1 MFTGWH
7 FLDDNYDGPVLSAST
22 FLDVAGAAAGMKSP
36 ERLCRPYFKG
46 RPDPREVAT
55 KARAWAIQGCRI
67 QVANEPNL
75 PMEGFG
81 GGPDDFAEWFEDVA
95 RLAPTAR
102 LYWPGMSPGVPGW
115 EQWYTGRCAE
125 VIKQYA
131 SGVVVHAYGTAREFL
146 SALGVAVSAQL
157 GKPLWVG
164 ECNPGAG
171 RPFDRDAWA
180 RDELP
185 KILDYC
191 RAAKVEAFCY
201 FAYRWPTPDMAL
213 PTPVDAAGTEIERVI
228 NEWKEPTAVIRG
240 IDVSNNQGYI
250 NWPSVAASGV
260 AFAAIKA
267 SGDETDSG
275 RFVDTFFPDNWREA
289 GELGLVRIAYHYAVP
304 SKVGPA
310 QSVSLLQEQIE
321 KVGGLQ
327 IGDMVALD
335 LEDPAVPSG
344 QSLAAWTG
352 EWLALAEKVFGHAPL
367 LYTGNYYMAE
377 HDLYHESLG
386 RYPLWLASWQADPP
400 PVPSGWPKVTI
411 WQYSSSGR
419 TPGVVGDCDL
429 NRFEGTVAELRA
441 LGRQG
446 SSEPI
451 PEPTPDRV
459 AVALADVEAAVARL
473 RQAIKEAA

>member
-7 FLDDNYDGPVLSAST
+7 FLEDSYAGPVLPAST
-22 FLDVAGAAAGMKSP
+22 FLDVAGAGAGMKSP
-36 ERLCRPYFKG
+36 ERMARPYFKG

-75 PMEGFG
+75 PMEEFG
-81 GGPDDFAEWFEDVA
+81 GGPDDFAAWFEDVA

-102 LYWPGMSPGVPGW
+102 LYWPGISPIPGY
-115 EQWYTGRCAE
+115 EAWYSGRCAE

-131 SGVVVHAYGTAREFL
+131 SGVVVHSYGTAREFL

-171 RPFDRDAWA
+171 RSFDRDAWA

-213 PTPVDAAGTEIERVI
+213 PTPVDAAGTAIERVI
-228 NEWKEPTAVIRG
+228 NEWKEPTAVLEG
-240 IDVSNNQGYI
+240 IDVSNNQGTI
-250 NWPSVAASGV
+250 NWRQVAAAKK

-275 RFVDTFFPDNWREA
+275 RFVDTFFPENWREA
-289 GELGLVRIAYHYAVP
+289 GELGLVRIAYHYGCP

-327 IGDMVALD
+327 PGDMVSLD

-344 QSLAAWTG
+344 QSLAAWTA
-352 EWLALAEKVFGHAPL
+352 EWLALAENVFGHAPL
-367 LYTGNYYMAE
+367 LYTGNYYMDD

-386 RYPLWLASWQADPP
+386 RYPLWLASWQDTPP
-400 PVPSGWPKVTI
+400 PVPAGWPKVTI

-419 TPGVVGDCDL
+419 TPGVGGDCDL
-429 NRFEGTVAELRA
+429 NRFFGTADELRA
-441 LGRQG
+441 LGKPTGTRQ
-446 SSEPI
+446 E
-451 PEPTPDRV
+451 PDRV
-459 AVALADVEAAVARL
+459 ALALANVEAAVAQL